1 MNQEQNEGRSNAEN
15 YAAAL
20 AESQAL
26 EQRLQD
32 PEQRKNYRVLTG
44 DRPSG
49 LLHIGHYFGS
59 LQKRVALQALGLETF
74 IVIADYQ
81 VLTDRERGERIDY
94 FTRQLC
100 LDYLAVG
107 LDPAHYPV
115 HIFVHS
121 QVPELNQLF
130 VPFLTLVSQRELER
144 NPTTKDEL
152 QHSALEQ
159 LSASLLTYPVHQA
172 ADILFCHGNIVPVGK
187 DQLPHIELTRSIARR
202 FNRRYSPQKRY
213 FPRPLAL
220 LSQAPAI
227 MGLDGSSKMS
237 KSRGN
242 SIELSADADEVAQHI
257 QKAKTDSERHITYEP
272 QRRPEVANLLQLA
285 SLCSGKT
292 PENIAM
298 EIGQGG
304 ARALKQLLKEQLNAN
319 LEPIRR
325 KRKELEQNIDYVDEV
340 LAKGCEVARERA
352 CQTMR
357 EVHNLLGSYLG

>member
-1 MNQEQNEGRSNAEN
+1 MNENSPQIQN
-15 YAAAL
+15 YAAAV

-32 PEQRKNYRVLTG
+32 PQQRKNYRMLTG

-59 LQKRVALQALGLETF
+59 LQKRVAMQALGLETF

-81 VLTDRERGERIDY
+81 VLTDRERGERIEH

-107 LDPAHYPV
+107 LEPERYPV

-130 VPFLTLVSQRELER
+130 VPFLTLVSRSELER

-159 LSASLLTYPVHQA
+159 ISASLLTYPVHQA
-172 ADILFCHGNIVPVGK
+172 ADILFCHGNVVPVGK
-187 DQLPHIELTRSIARR
+187 DQLPHIELTRNIARR
-202 FNRRYSPQKRY
+202 FNRRYSPKKPY
-213 FPRPLAL
+213 FPRPLGL

-242 SIELSADADEVAQHI
+242 SIELAAAADQVARQI

-272 QRRPEVANLLQLA
+272 HRRPEVANLLQLA
-285 SLCSGKT
+285 ALCSGEA
-292 PENIAM
+292 PERIAA
-298 EIGQGG
+298 EIGGSG
-304 ARALKQLLKEQLNAN
+304 ARALKQKLTEQLNAT

-325 KRKELEQNIDYVDEV
+325 KRKELEQNIDYIDEV
-340 LAKGCEVARERA
+340 LARGCETARERA
-352 CQTMR
+352 CCTMR
-357 EVHNLLGSYLG
+357 EVHNLLGSYVIRS